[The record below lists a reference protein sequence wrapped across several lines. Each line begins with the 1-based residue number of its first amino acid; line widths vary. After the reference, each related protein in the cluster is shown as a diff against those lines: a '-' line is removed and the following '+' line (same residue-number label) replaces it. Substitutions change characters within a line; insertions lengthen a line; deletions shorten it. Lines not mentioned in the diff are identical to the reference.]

1 MKWTFAIQQKL
12 KAATVLC
19 GIMLMIVLFTFIERK
34 NVADMNRS
42 VTSIYNDRLIPA
54 TDIFYLSEHLYGKRF
69 LTEQFLQSDNPGVT
83 ELRNELNKHN
93 KSIKSLISRFEKTYL
108 VNKEQEYLN
117 NLRSKVQD
125 YNQIEI
131 KILNLS
137 IAGSKDVALALYE
150 SEGKKTLEATIKQL
164 ALLTRIQTTVG
175 GELIKDSNGKVATAS
190 MISSLQIVLSIVTG
204 LIILSLIFASR
215 ITSGKEQNFHLN

>member
-19 GIMLMIVLFTFIERK
+19 GIMLMIVLFTFLERK

-69 LTEQFLQSDNPGVT
+69 LAEQFLRSHDLQLA
-83 ELRNELNKHN
+83 ELKKQLDQHN
-93 KSIKSLISRFEKTYL
+93 KNIKSLINRFEKTYL

-117 NLRSKVQD
+117 NLRNKVHT
-125 YNQIEI
+125 YNQIER
-131 KILNLS
+131 KIINLS
-137 IAGSKDVALALYE
+137 GTGSKDVALALYE
-150 SEGKKTLEATIKQL
+150 SEGKKTHEATIKQL
-164 ALLTRIQTTVG
+164 VLLTRIQTTVG
-175 GELIKDSNGKVATAS
+175 GELIKDSNGKVAAAS

-204 LIILSLIFASR
+204 LIIISLIFASK

>member
-69 LTEQFLQSDNPGVT
+69 LAEQFLRSQNLQLT
-83 ELRNELNKHN
+83 ELTQELNEHN
-93 KSIKSLISRFEKTYL
+93 KNIKSLISRFEKTYL

-125 YNQIEI
+125 YNQIEK
-131 KILNLS
+131 KIIDLS
-137 IAGSKDVALALYE
+137 SRGSKDAALALYE
-150 SEGKKTLEATIKQL
+150 SEGKKTHEATIKQL
-164 ALLTRIQTTVG
+164 VLLTRIQTAVG

-204 LIILSLIFASR
+204 LIILSLIFASK
-215 ITSGKEQNFHLN
+215 ITNGKEQNFHLN